1 MTMRSVRRQARR
13 GGSDRRSRDRGAVL
27 LLVLIIGVVLSTVV
41 IVLVQYTSAS
51 IRYGQVSEARADRL
65 AAADGAMRDAVER
78 VRLGRSLCTTGLGSS
93 GVMTYRY
100 PVDLNDAV
108 VDVSCRRLGTALS
121 EIAGWAI
128 VVTGEGGVPA
138 GEGLVSASGAGRAKL
153 LGGPMFVADLG
164 LVGLGAPVELRDG
177 DLWYTAVDCPSVS
190 EFTAVEV
197 DNLEFLPAGVRG
209 TMCTD
214 RSWSEIYPEP
224 AVPDLSALPAG
235 DPAGVDVGGCRVFE
249 PGVYTSTPL
258 LGPNSYFRSGDY
270 RFVDVELEI
279 KQTVVTAGRPG
290 AGGALQ
296 EIDNVPC
303 DAARD
308 ADPAAGGLGA
318 TFYLDGSSSI
328 VSQAQG
334 AIEVMPRLQGNS
346 YVSVQALATST
357 VSYPSDIVGTVSGNQ
372 KEVVLH
378 GLVWAPLARL
388 TLGEVTNT
396 TAAQLTGGA
405 VVAAID
411 FGTSAS
417 SLGFVIQVEGSP
429 ASSEMLFEATATL
442 RGTTT
447 VEAVV
452 DARFTNPENGAGAG
466 TWELAV
472 ESWRVQG
479 ASG

>member
-1 MTMRSVRRQARR
+1 MSGRPREA
-13 GGSDRRSRDRGAVL
+13 RDRGAVL
-27 LLVLIIGVVLSTVV
+27 LLVLVVGVVLSTVV

-65 AAADGAMRDAVER
+65 AAADGAMRDAIER
-78 VRLGRSLCTTGLGSS
+78 VRLGRSLCTTSLGSS
-93 GVMTYRY
+93 GVMEYRY
-100 PVDLNDAV
+100 PADLNEAV
-108 VDVSCRRLGTALS
+108 VDVSCRRLGTSLS

-128 VVTGEGGVPA
+128 VVTGEAGVPA

-153 LGGPMFVADLG
+153 LGGPMFVADLS

-177 DLWYTAVDCPSVS
+177 DLWYTASDCPSVS
-190 EFTAVEV
+190 DFTDVAV
-197 DNLEFLPAGVRG
+197 DNLEFLPVGVRG

-214 RSWSEIYPEP
+214 RSWSDIYPEP
-224 AVPDLSALPAG
+224 SVPDLSALPLR
-235 DPAGVDVGGCRVFE
+235 DPVGTEVDGCTVFE
-249 PGVYTSTPL
+249 PGVYTSAPEF
-258 LGPNSYFRSGDY
+258 GPNAYFRSGDY
-270 RFVDVELEI
+270 RFVDVTLEI

-303 DAARD
+303 DDARD
-308 ADPAAGGLGA
+308 ADPAPAGLGA
-318 TFYLDGSSSI
+318 TFFLDGSSSI

-334 AIEVMPRLQGNS
+334 AIEIMPRLQGNS
-346 YVSVQALATST
+346 YVSVQALATSD
-357 VSYPSDIVGTVSGNQ
+357 VVFPGDIVGTLSGNQ

-378 GLVWAPLARL
+378 GLVWAPRARL

-429 ASSEMLFEATATL
+429 ASSELLFEATATS

-452 DARFTNPENGAGAG
+452 DARFTNPQNGAGAG
-466 TWELAV
+466 TWEVAV
-472 ESWRVQG
+472 ESWRVRG
-479 ASG
+479 ATG

>member
-1 MTMRSVRRQARR
+1 MGAT
-13 GGSDRRSRDRGAVL
+13 RSRSRAGRRDEGAVL
-27 LLVLIIGVVLSTVV
+27 LLVLVIGVVLSAVV

-78 VRLGRSLCTTGLGSS
+78 VRLGRSLCTTGVGSS
-93 GVMTYRY
+93 GALTYRY
-100 PVDLNDAV
+100 PIELNEAA
-108 VDVSCRRLGTALS
+108 VDVSCRRLGTSLS

-128 VVTGEGGVPA
+128 VVTGEGGVPS
-138 GEGLVSASGAGRAKL
+138 GGGLVSASGAGRAKL
-153 LGGPMFVADLG
+153 LGGPMFVADLA

-177 DLWYTAVDCPSVS
+177 DLWYTAPECPSVA
-190 EFTAVEV
+190 EFTEIAV
-197 DNLEFLPAGVRG
+197 DNLEFLPVGVRG

-214 RSWSEIYPEP
+214 RVWSEIYPEP
-224 AVPDLSALPAG
+224 AVPDLSTLPVG
-235 DPAGVDVGGCRVFE
+235 DPVGVQVGDCRVFE
-249 PGVYTSTPL
+249 PGVYTSSPE
-258 LGPNSYFRSGDY
+258 LGPNNYFRSGEY
-270 RFVDVELEI
+270 RFVDVALEI
-279 KQTVVTAGRPG
+279 KQAVVTVGRPG

-303 DAARD
+303 DLARD
-308 ADPAAGGLGA
+308 ADPAVGGLGG

-328 VSQAQG
+328 SSQAQG
-334 AIEVMPRLQGNS
+334 AIEIMPRLQGNS
-346 YVSVQALATST
+346 YVSVHALATST
-357 VSYPSDIVGTVSGNQ
+357 VSYPTDIVGTTSGNQ

-429 ASSEMLFEATATL
+429 ASSELLFEATATL

-472 ESWRVQG
+472 ESWRVRG
-479 ASG
+479 VAG

>member
-1 MTMRSVRRQARR
+1 
-13 GGSDRRSRDRGAVL
+13 
-27 LLVLIIGVVLSTVV
+27 
-41 IVLVQYTSAS
+41 
-51 IRYGQVSEARADRL
+51 
-65 AAADGAMRDAVER
+65 
-78 VRLGRSLCTTGLGSS
+78 
-93 GVMTYRY
+93 
-100 PVDLNDAV
+100 
-108 VDVSCRRLGTALS
+108 LGTSLS

-138 GEGLVSASGAGRAKL
+138 GDGLVSASGAGRAKL
-153 LGGPMFVADLG
+153 LGGPMFVADLA

-190 EFTAVEV
+190 EFTDVTV

-214 RSWSEIYPEP
+214 RAWSEIYPEP
-224 AVPDLSALPAG
+224 VVPDLSSLPVG
-235 DPAGVDVGGCRVFE
+235 DPTGIEVGECRVFE
-249 PGVYTSTPL
+249 PGVYTSSPE
-258 LGPNSYFRSGDY
+258 LGPNNYFRSGDY
-270 RFVDVELEI
+270 RFVDVTLEI
-279 KQTVVTAGRPG
+279 KQAVVTVGRPG

-308 ADPAAGGLGA
+308 ADPATAGLGA
-318 TFYLDGSSSI
+318 TWYLDGTSSI
-328 VSQAQG
+328 VSAAQG

-346 YVSVQALATST
+346 YVSVHALSTSSVT
-357 VSYPSDIVGTVSGNQ
+357 YPSDAVGALSGNQ
-372 KEVVLH
+372 KELVLH
-378 GLVWAPLARL
+378 GLVWAPRARL

-429 ASSEMLFEATATL
+429 AASEVLFEATASL
-442 RGTTT
+442 RGSTT

-472 ESWRVQG
+472 ESWRVEG
-479 ASG
+479 VSG